1 MPYSKSPMKKSSC
14 IKMYDGKGKPSG
26 LMMEGSVAYMES
38 AAQERK
44 NLKTKNPIVEASDI
58 KKAPDQDIKE
68 IKSKASAMEMSP
80 YKLTKEEKETPTEN
94 LEGVTVTG
102 DASKVGAYGK
112 ELDTIFSSIQSTLDK
127 GGYSSSRA
135 QKEAGLGYGTSAS
148 KEFGRLQQMREK
160 EGVIPTLR
168 YIKRRSRG

>member
-26 LMMEGSVAYMES
+26 LMMEGSVAHMES
-38 AAQERK
+38 AGQEKK
-44 NLKTKNPIVEASDI
+44 NLMKDMPVD
-58 KKAPDQDIKE
+58 
-68 IKSKASAMEMSP
+68 SKASAMEMSP
-80 YKLTKEEKETPTEN
+80 YKLTEKEKETPTES